1 MKKNFLKE
9 IFSVPYKEFFGF
21 CLLFN
26 VCVAALI
33 IIFKNTLPPVVPLM
47 YGLPVGEEQL
57 VPRILLTVP
66 SVVSIILIIINMV
79 IAKLLGGTFVQK
91 VLVGLT
97 MAITLLAAVTTVK
110 IFFLVASF

>member
-1 MKKNFLKE
+1 MKKSFLKE

-26 VCVAALI
+26 ICVIAI
-33 IIFKNTLPPVVPLM
+33 IVLFKGMLPPVVPLM

-57 VPRILLTVP
+57 VPRLFLTVP
-66 SVVSIILIIINMV
+66 SAISMILIVINMT
-79 IAKLLGGTFVQK
+79 IAKLLGGAFIQK
-91 VLVGLT
+91 VLVGLAI
-97 MAITLLAAVTTVK
+97 AITLLSAVTTMK